1 MTLALIVLLVIVVAA
16 IGAYLAS
23 RNVAGQVEDK
33 LEPRPSPDALRHDAD
48 QPVQ

>member
-1 MTLALIVLLVIVVAA
+1 MTLALAVLLVVVLVA
-16 IGAYLAS
+16 IGAYFAS

-48 QPVQ
+48 RPVQ